1 MWKSIFFML
10 VFVLFESNVLKA
22 EEKQNLPTDLTTFVS
37 KNKKCWVRNV
47 IYEGTNLLLCSD
59 GCHLFVQ
66 LQTIHPA
73 IQMRLLMQGVTIYI
87 DPTGKKKEK
96 YAVIIP
102 SANDVKDKMKPMQ
115 SSQVGGS
122 VNGNKRPDIRP
133 LVNCLSAYGAVFDVN
148 GRSSLIPQNNFSIYI
163 DEKNGNLIYSVLLP
177 VEQLLKE
184 KKLSEQWRLGIY
196 TEGGR
201 PDRGGPEFDREGGP
215 HMREKGDRQPKS
227 PRGQLKES
235 DEDLRGLLKKD
246 IEEWISFSFST
257 ICSLNE

>member
-10 VFVLFESNVLKA
+10 VFILFGLNNIKA
-22 EEKQNLPTDLTTFVS
+22 EEKQNLPTDLASFVS

-59 GCHLFVQ
+59 GCYLFVQ

-73 IQMRLLMQGVTIYI
+73 IQMRLLMQGITFYI

-102 SANDVKDKMKPMQ
+102 SASDVKDKMEPMQ

-133 LVNCLSAYGAVFDVN
+133 LISCLSDCGAVFDVN
-148 GRSSLIPQNNFSIYI
+148 GRSSLIPRNNFSICI
-163 DEKNGNLIYSVLLP
+163 DENNGKLIYSVLLP

-184 KKLSEQWRLGIY
+184 KKVSEQWRLGIY
-196 TEGGR
+196 TKGGS
-201 PDRGGPEFDREGGP
+201 PDRDGPEFGREREP
-215 HMREKGDRQPKS
+215 NMREQGHRQS
-227 PRGQLKES
+227 NFPRGQTKEN
-235 DEDLRGLLKKD
+235 DKELRSILKKD
-246 IEEWISFSFST
+246 IEEWIPFSFSA

>member
-10 VFVLFESNVLKA
+10 VLILFESTSIKA
-22 EEKQNLPTDLTTFVS
+22 EREQNLPTDLTTFVS
-37 KNKKCWVRNV
+37 KNKKYWISNV
-47 IYEGTNLLLCSD
+47 IYEGTNLLVCSD
-59 GCHLFVQ
+59 GCYLFVQ
-66 LQTIHPA
+66 LQIIHPV
-73 IQMRLLMQGVTIYI
+73 IQMRLLMQGVTFYI
-87 DPTGKKKEK
+87 DPTGRKKEK

-102 SANDVKDKMKPMQ
+102 SASDVKDKMEPMQ
-115 SSQVGGS
+115 PSQVSGS

-133 LVNCLSAYGAVFDVN
+133 LVSCLSDYGAIFDVN
-148 GRSSLIPQNNFSIYI
+148 GRSSLIPPKNFSIYI
-163 DEKNGNLIYSVLLP
+163 DENNDKLIYSVLLP

-201 PDRGGPEFDREGGP
+201 PDRGGPEFGREGGP
-215 HMREKGDRQPKS
+215 HMRDQGDRRSQS
-227 PRGQLKES
+227 PREQLTES
-235 DEDLRGLLKKD
+235 DEELRVLLKKD